1 MKQTS
6 RVGPQYYTH
15 TCTSAQ
21 IKEDWLD
28 DNDLNLIYLPNDKLA
43 KLLIE
48 ITENDTTNQLQQF
61 LHELVPREVEATK
74 IASCI
79 TATRAFACIKG
90 LRHHPVQAVITLLR
104 ARQTKSLIVS
114 TTNLGASTL
123 IDVSQRNI

>member
-15 TCTSAQ
+15 TCSSAQ

-61 LHELVPREVEATK
+61 LHELVPRELEATK
-74 IASCI
+74 IASCM
-79 TATRAFACIKG
+79 TTTRAFSSRKG
-90 LRHHPVQAVITLLR
+90 LRHHPIKADVTLLR

-114 TTNLGASTL
+114 TANLGASTL
-123 IDVSQRNI
+123 IDVSQLNI